1 MSEKRK
7 VIVLVV
13 LLAIAGVVWMFVWN
27 KQSND
32 SQQVFAL
39 DGKLLAVENP
49 QIRWDELTRAQA
61 TEYKTNGRNPFSMIK
76 PPTQQEMKSQ
86 QAIVTAAAPKPFVG
100 PRPLPPTPPPPPAQL
115 PANLKFFGYGTVP
128 AGSPRRAFFTDGDDV
143 YIVPEGDV
151 LLGRFRILK
160 VGNTNIEFQEISTGQ
175 RGTAPLEEAAAPTSA
190 SNGLQ

>member
-1 MSEKRK
+1 LSEKRK
-7 VIVLVV
+7 FLALVV
-13 LLAIAGVVWMFVWN
+13 LLAIAGLIWTFVLN

-49 QIRWDELTRAQA
+49 QIHWAELKRAQQ
-61 TEYKTNGRNPFSMIK
+61 TEYTTNGRNPFSMIK
-76 PPTQQEMKSQ
+76 PPTQQEVKSQ
-86 QAIVTAAAPKPFVG
+86 QAVVAAAAPKQFVG
-100 PRPLPPTPPPPPAQL
+100 PKPLPPPPPPPPAQL

-128 AGSPRRAFFTDGDDV
+128 IGSPRRAFFTDGDAV
-143 YIVPEGDV
+143 YIVPEGDL

-175 RGTAPLEEAAAPTSA
+175 HGTAPLEEAAAPTPNA
-190 SNGLQ
+190 

>member
-1 MSEKRK
+1 MTEKRK
-7 VIVLVV
+7 AIVLVV
-13 LLAIAGVVWMFVWN
+13 LLGIAAIVWMFVWN

-49 QIRWDELTRAQA
+49 QVRWDELKRAQQ
-61 TEYKTNGRNPFSMIK
+61 TEYRTNGRNPFSMIK
-76 PPTQQEMKSQ
+76 PPTQQEARSQ
-86 QAIVTAAAPKPFVG
+86 QALVAAAAPKPFVG
-100 PRPLPPTPPPPPAQL
+100 PRPLPPPLPPPKAEL

-128 AGSPRRAFFTDGDDV
+128 AGSPRRAFFTDGDEV

-175 RGTAPLEEAAAPTSA
+175 RGSAPLEEAAAATPNA
-190 SNGLQ
+190 